1 MASPSYDEKRDPED
15 HTFPARISHWRMVFD
30 PGHCTPTVQS
40 HCYDGEGTKESPFIV
55 SWLDSD
61 PRNPYN
67 WSVTKRALITCCI
80 SASSLAASL
89 SSSAYTGSSRQ
100 VERHFHVGT
109 EVATLGLSLF
119 VLGFAVGP
127 ILFAP
132 LSELYGRQPVFIS
145 TYGALAVFNAGAA
158 GAKNIQTL
166 LVLRFFAG
174 VFGSS
179 PLTNAGG
186 QISDMFGPRLV
197 GLAMSLF
204 VVAPFIGPALGP
216 IIGGYIGETVGWRWV
231 ERFLAAFT
239 GAIWLLGVLFIPE
252 TYAPVLLRKRAQSLS
267 RNRKRRHVSKRS
279 LQTFS

>member
-1 MASPSYDEKRDPED
+1 MASPLNDEKRDPED
-15 HTFPARISHWRMVFD
+15 HTLPARISHWRMVFD

-40 HCYDGEGTKESPFIV
+40 HSYDGEGTKESPFIV

-80 SASSLAASL
+80 SVSSLAASL

-100 VERHFHVGT
+100 VEQHFHVGT

-145 TYGALAVFNAGAA
+145 TNELS
-158 GAKNIQTL
+158 QSSMR
-166 LVLRFFAG
+166 VLQGPRMFRRCSFFA
-174 VFGSS
+174 FS
-179 PLTNAGG
+179 PECLVHHPSPMLGG
-186 QISDMFGPRLV
+186 KYQTCS
-197 GLAMSLF
+197 GLDSLDS
-204 VVAPFIGPALGP
+204 P
-216 IIGGYIGETVGWRWV
+216 
-231 ERFLAAFT
+231 
-239 GAIWLLGVLFIPE
+239 
-252 TYAPVLLRKRAQSLS
+252 
-267 RNRKRRHVSKRS
+267 
-279 LQTFS
+279 